1 MIDVRSISFRYHQDW
16 VLQDVSFRIQK
27 GSFIGLIG
35 PNGSG
40 KTTLLKILYHH
51 LSPQQGDILFDQ
63 VPLRKMSRPAIA
75 KRIAMVAQ
83 ETHILFPFTAL
94 EVVLMGRSPYL
105 GHRLFES
112 SKDLDI
118 ARKAME
124 WTETSSLS
132 ERAMDEVSGGER
144 KRVFIARA
152 LAQEPELILLDEPT
166 ANLDIH
172 HQRDFL
178 DLILTLNK
186 ERGLTTVM
194 ASHDMN
200 IAAEFCDQLILLCN
214 GKIDRVGHPEEVITR
229 ENIER
234 VYGCDIWVDRH
245 PVSGAPRIHLL
256 KK

>member
-1 MIDVRSISFRYHQDW
+1 
-16 VLQDVSFRIQK
+16 
-27 GSFIGLIG
+27 
-35 PNGSG
+35 
-40 KTTLLKILYHH
+40 
-51 LSPQQGDILFDQ
+51 
-63 VPLRKMSRPAIA
+63 
-75 KRIAMVAQ
+75 
-83 ETHILFPFTAL
+83 
-94 EVVLMGRSPYL
+94 
-105 GHRLFES
+105 
-112 SKDLDI
+112 
-118 ARKAME
+118 ME

-166 ANLDIH
+166 TNLDIH

-178 DLILTLNK
+178 DLILTLNR

-200 IAAEFCDQLILLCN
+200 IASEFCDQLILLWD
-214 GKIDRVGHPEEVITR
+214 GKMDRMGYPEEVITR
-229 ENIER
+229 ENIQR
-234 VYGCDIWVDRH
+234 VYGCDVSVDRH